1 MAKRFRTLRLFP
13 RIDAAPGMEAAALPG
28 RGAIIAGSL
37 VINILGLA
45 FPLFMLQVYDRIL
58 PFRSTDTLFVM
69 VTGVFV
75 ALCFEAYLR
84 YQRAEIANQLA
95 AKFEHGATLKLMARN
110 LSRPLNETEWAGPGR
125 LMESFR
131 SISNLKSYYS
141 GQNFQQVLDLPFV
154 LIYVA
159 VAAAISPIIGG
170 TIILGYLCFAV
181 ASLVFLRSFGK
192 LSQDH
197 KELEARRTNFVTE
210 VFKNAHTLKSLAMEA
225 TIMRRYERLARSS
238 AEYHARMTRLI
249 EGTSIIGSTFS
260 ALLSATAISL
270 GAYLAIEGRIT
281 NGELAAIILLTLRC
295 AAPVQRFGGLF
306 VRQAQDTALSDQLN
320 EDIRDEAAPRSPVA
334 AGEAH
339 ASQVDP
345 AAARDLPR
353 IVFRDVGATFKS
365 SDRAILS
372 SCNFVFHPGEFVV
385 LTGPSGSGRSTV
397 LELIAGFV
405 NPTSGE
411 VRFEPASGSG
421 DSGPNHRPRIG
432 YLSATSEFF
441 DGTLLD
447 NVSLFESVD
456 VDVVRDLAQRMGADE
471 IISRLPYGLNTGVGD
486 KVVEILPAGWSRHI
500 MAVRAFANGADVV
513 LIDNATVD
521 FDVAQERKF
530 RNFLASM
537 KGKVTIILVS
547 DKSDYSDLADRV
559 CVVDSGKLKDARDFS
574 YADGAFSRLPLRRG
588 AEALVA
594 EANLHPALSGADA
607 MHRHLPNVLGQVF
620 KTQNQLSGCLPA
632 LLDAVDFQGSV
643 RDVFE
648 ALPYY
653 EDELTLEDLNN
664 SMARLG
670 FRIEERRAR
679 IDKLDLRLLPCLFVP
694 DARPALVVENRD
706 GLRTATDGTRECD
719 IADLPPTAR
728 LGTIYRYHAKSSNDP
743 EVQDWVVS
751 IFRRFSSLIPSL
763 FFIGTLHAG
772 LTLASPLFLI
782 LVYGSVIP
790 SGSLLFLAELYL
802 GVVLTVILGLVAL
815 RQKASILSFISGR
828 VDYLMSTSI
837 LSRVLSMPSAYTER
851 ASIGSQY
858 ARLRGFEGLRDVFHS
873 PIGSLFVD
881 LPATLVVAAALFVI
895 NPLAAL
901 VFAVAVALFVV
912 TYKFMQPKVSDAV
925 SLAASA
931 SAARNEF
938 LIESI
943 FKFRSIRE
951 IGGGGVWLERM
962 RNISAHAVDTSSRAA
977 SLAAVGYSIGHLIMT
992 SAGLGIVA
1000 ITIPSV
1006 WQGGA
1011 TPVVLIV
1018 SMTLMWR
1025 VLNPAQMLF
1034 SNVTRVEG
1042 LNAAKRQ
1049 INSLMQVR
1057 SERPVAFS
1065 YSSGIELKGGVEFSK
1080 VSFRYSPQ
1088 ADPSLLSVDF
1098 KLEPGQILA
1107 VAGANGAGKST
1118 LMSLILGMY
1127 RPQAG
1132 SIMFDGMDSRQID
1145 PFKIRRSIGYAPA
1158 QAQMFRATILQNVM
1172 FSRPDASMDQIWSAL
1187 EMSGAADGVRALTQG
1202 LDHRLG
1208 DGRNELPSSLLSQI
1222 SLARAYLSDGPL
1234 LLLDEPTRGLSPAHE
1249 QLFLKALDAMR
1260 GKKTIIFSSHRISEL
1275 RRADKVLL
1283 LDKGYV
1289 RAFAPPREIFR
1300 DPSANLSDSA

>member
-1 MAKRFRTLRLFP
+1 MAKRFRKLRLFP
-13 RIDAAPGMEAAALPG
+13 RVDAAPGMGDAALPG

-69 VTGVFV
+69 AVGVFI

-84 YQRAEIANQLA
+84 YCRAEISNQLS

-110 LSRPLNETEWAGPGR
+110 LARPLNETEWAGPGR

-131 SISNLKSYYS
+131 SISNLKSYYA
-141 GQNFQQVLDLPFV
+141 GQNFQQILDLPFV
-154 LIYVA
+154 LIYIA
-159 VAAAISPIIGG
+159 VAAAISPVIGASIIF
-170 TIILGYLCFAV
+170 GYVCFAV
-181 ASLVFLRSFGK
+181 ASLVFLRSFSR
-192 LSQDH
+192 LSHDH
-197 KELEARRTNFVTE
+197 KELEARRTNFLTE
-210 VFKNAHTLKSLAMEA
+210 TFKNAHTLKSLAMEA
-225 TIMRRYERLARSS
+225 TIMRRYERLARAS
-238 AEYHARMTRLI
+238 AEYHAQMTRLI
-249 EGTSIIGSTFS
+249 EGTSIIGTTFS
-260 ALLSATAISL
+260 ALLSATAITL
-270 GAYLAIEGRIT
+270 GAYLSIEGQIT

-295 AAPVQRFGGLF
+295 AAPVQRFGSLF
-306 VRQAQDTALSDQLN
+306 VRQLQDTALSDRLAEEIMEQ
-320 EDIRDEAAPRSPVA
+320 AQPHPGMPGQ
-334 AGEAH
+334 GEGQ
-339 ASQVDP
+339 SDP
-345 AAARDLPR
+345 AAPAALPR
-353 IVFRDVGATFKS
+353 VVFRDVTATFKS
-365 SDRAILS
+365 TDREILS
-372 SCNFVFHPGEFVV
+372 ACNFVFNAGEFVV

-397 LELIAGFV
+397 LELIAGFIE
-405 NPTSGE
+405 PTKGE
-411 VRFEPASGSG
+411 VRFECQAGSAWT
-421 DSGPNHRPRIG
+421 DLKSPPRLG

-456 VDVVRDLAQRMGADE
+456 VDAVRDLSRRMGADE

-486 KVVEILPAGWSRHI
+486 KVVEILPAGWSKHI
-500 MAVRAFANGADVV
+500 MAVRAFASGLDIV

-547 DKSDYSDLADRV
+547 DKADYSDLADRI
-559 CVVDSGKLKDARDFS
+559 CVVDGGRLQYAEDFS
-574 YADGAFSRLPLRRG
+574 YKDGAFSRLPLRRG
-588 AEALVA
+588 AEVLAA
-594 EANLHPALSGADA
+594 EADLVPTLSGPAA
-607 MHRHLPNVLGQVF
+607 MRQHLPNVLKQVF
-620 KTQNQLSGCLPA
+620 KTQNQVSGCFPA
-632 LLDAVDFQGSV
+632 LLEAVDFNGSV

-648 ALPYY
+648 ALPYF
-653 EDELTLEDLNN
+653 EDELSVDDLNN

-679 IDKLDLRLLPCLFVP
+679 IDRLDPRLLPCLFVP
-694 DARPALVVENRD
+694 PDRPALVVENRD
-706 GLRTATDGTRECD
+706 GIRSAHDGTKDCD
-719 IADLPPTAR
+719 IADLPQSAR
-728 LGTIYRYHAKSSNDP
+728 LGTIYRYHSKSTADA

-790 SGSLLFLAELYL
+790 SGSLIFLAELYI
-802 GVVLTVILGLVAL
+802 GVVLTVLIGFFAL
-815 RQKASILSFISGR
+815 RQKASILAFISGR

-837 LSRVLSMPSAYTER
+837 LSRVLAMPSAYTER

-881 LPATLVVAAALFVI
+881 LPSTLVVATALFVI

-901 VFAVAVALFVV
+901 VFAGAVTLYVV
-912 TYKFMQPKVSDAV
+912 TYKFMLPRVSDAV

-938 LIESI
+938 LIETI
-943 FKFRSIRE
+943 FKLRSIRE
-951 IGGGGVWLERM
+951 IGGASIWLERM
-962 RNISAHAVDTSSRAA
+962 RGISAHAVDASSRAA
-977 SLAAVGYSIGHLIMT
+977 SLAAVNYSIGHLIMT
-992 SAGLGIVA
+992 TAGLAIVA
-1000 ITIPSV
+1000 ISIPSV
-1006 WQGGA
+1006 WAGTA
-1011 TPVVLIV
+1011 SPVVLIV

-1025 VLNPAQMLF
+1025 VLNPAQMVF
-1034 SNVTRVEG
+1034 SNLTRVEG

-1057 SERPVAFS
+1057 PERPMAFNYAS
-1065 YSSGIELKGGVEFSK
+1065 RFALKGGVEFSK

-1107 VAGANGAGKST
+1107 VGGANGAGKST

-1132 SIMFDGMDSRQID
+1132 SIMFDAIDSRQID

-1187 EMSGAADGVRALTQG
+1187 EMSGAAEGIRALSQG

-1208 DGRNELPSSLLSQI
+1208 DGRNELPFSLVSQI
-1222 SLARAYLSDGPL
+1222 SLARAYLSEGPL
-1234 LLLDEPTRGLSPAHE
+1234 LLLDEPTRGLSPENE
-1249 QLFLKALDAMR
+1249 QLFLKVLDTMR

-1289 RAFAPPREIFR
+1289 RAFAPPGEIFR
-1300 DPSANLSDSA
+1300 DPAASMSNSA